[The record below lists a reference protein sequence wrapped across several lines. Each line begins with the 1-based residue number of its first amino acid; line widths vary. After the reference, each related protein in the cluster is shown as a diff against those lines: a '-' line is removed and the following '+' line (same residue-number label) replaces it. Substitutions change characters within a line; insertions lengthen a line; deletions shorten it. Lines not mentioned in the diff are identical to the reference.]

1 MLTDAHTDGCVDYHE
16 RKTRERER
24 ERRCLAVQSRSNIQH
39 HTWVRAGAPSASAS
53 FPVLQTGL
61 DPGLI
66 GGIKDLLYNT
76 LVNLHTGKKK
86 DFY

>member
-1 MLTDAHTDGCVDYHE
+1 M
-16 RKTRERER
+16 
-24 ERRCLAVQSRSNIQH
+24 QSRSNIQH

-86 DFY
+86 DFYKVEISSHEAANVLLAKTI